1 MRVSACGWAG
11 RTLEEALVF
20 SDAVTGVTHNHPEGL
35 KGARAVTA
43 AIYLLRTGTPVEQVR
58 EHIVGTYYPLDFTLD
73 EIRPDYEFDVSCQ
86 GSVPQALEAFFE
98 AKDFEDAIRNAIS
111 IGGDSDTIGAIT
123 GAVAEARWGVPDAFR
138 TEALARLYPFQREV
152 VADFEERF
160 GRPAPETEKANAVD
174 REKALGALWGLIV
187 GDCLGSPIQFTE
199 KDGHPH
205 ITEMVPCEMF
215 CTPPGYWTDDGSMAL
230 CVAESVARLGRFDR
244 ADVGNNFVR
253 WLRDGFLSSLP
264 HAFDV
269 GGATW
274 RSVTAIGKN
283 GSLENGEESSQGNG
297 SVMRLAPSWLA
308 ARAFGRPAI
317 LHECSDLTHRSR
329 RVRETVDRMAGI
341 LDELAATG
349 ATSAVSRYA
358 TRDEVDNSG
367 WCVSTVEA
375 ALWALNSTESFEDA
389 LVAAVNLGGDADS
402 IGAVCG
408 QLAGAKYGV
417 GAIPERWLA
426 AVKDRA
432 KLDGLFDRFLA
443 ALDSAGEAS

>member
-1 MRVSACGWAG
+1 M
-11 RTLEEALVF
+11 
-20 SDAVTGVTHNHPEGL
+20 
-35 KGARAVTA
+35 
-43 AIYLLRTGTPVEQVR
+43 
-58 EHIVGTYYPLDFTLD
+58 
-73 EIRPDYEFDVSCQ
+73 
-86 GSVPQALEAFFE
+86 
-98 AKDFEDAIRNAIS
+98 
-111 IGGDSDTIGAIT
+111 IGAIV
-123 GAVAEARWGVPDAFR
+123 GDIAIQKD
-138 TEALARLYPFQREV
+138 
-152 VADFEERF
+152 
-160 GRPAPETEKANAVD
+160 
-174 REKALGALWGLIV
+174 KALGSLWGLIV
-187 GDCLGSPIQFTE
+187 GDCLGSPIQFTG
-199 KDGHPH
+199 KDDHPH

-215 CTPPGYWTDDGSMAL
+215 GTPAGYWTDDGSMAL

-264 HAFDV
+264 RAFDV

-308 ARAFGRPAI
+308 ARAFGRPEI

-329 RVRETVDRMAGI
+329 RVRATVDRMAGI

-349 ATSAVSRYA
+349 ETAAMSQYA
-358 TRDEVDNSG
+358 TREAVDNSG

-375 ALWALNSTESFEDA
+375 ALWALNTTASFEDA

-408 QLAGAKYGV
+408 QLAGAKYGLD
-417 GAIPERWLA
+417 AIPKRWLA
-426 AVKDRA
+426 AIKDGE
-432 KLDGLFDRFLA
+432 KLAALFDRFLA
-443 ALDSAGEAS
+443 ALDNAPSAP